1 MRLARR
7 ISTISAGDLKDRC
20 ELMQPIYGNDGRGG
34 HPVTFVSVGSVW
46 CKATSRNNSRT
57 LSEAQ
62 VTYFDAFTF
71 IIRVSTLAV
80 SGDWHIN
87 FNGKNY
93 TIHGTPTDI
102 DNRYQYLSILAYS
115 PKLG

>member
-34 HPVTFVSVGSVW
+34 HPVTFVSAGSVW
-46 CKATSRNNSRT
+46 CKASPASNNRQ
-57 LSEAQ
+57 LSDAQ
-62 VTYFDAFTF
+62 IIFWDAFRFT
-71 IIRVSTLAV
+71 IRVSTLNV
-80 SGDWHIN
+80 SGDWQIV
-87 FNGKNY
+87 FNGRTY
-93 TIHGTPTDI
+93 TLHYIQDI